1 MPTQFWKSLFQVIF
15 FKTHTLF
22 LVTSY
27 LLLVTS
33 SSCEKDIN
41 IKLEPSA
48 ASLVVEATIENGKP
62 PLVTLSKSLDYFSKI
77 DTTVLYSS
85 FIHQAI
91 IQISEGLNKV
101 TLQEDSIVNAAG
113 NKIYFYTIPKG
124 STFVGALNKSYS
136 MQISVAG
143 QIITANTTI
152 PAATRRIDSLW
163 WEKVA
168 MAKDT
173 NSARV
178 VIRAT
183 DKPGLG
189 DCIRFFTSVN
199 KGPFLPGFN
208 SVFDDMIIDG
218 TTYTVAVDKGFD
230 KNQPIKPGDAFFAK
244 GDTVS
249 IKLCNIDRA
258 TYDFWRTFEFNFQA
272 IGNPFSGPTKI
283 LSNLNGNAIGYF
295 GGYAAQYRV
304 IVLK

>member
-1 MPTQFWKSLFQVIF
+1 MPTRFWKSLFQVSF
-15 FKTHTLF
+15 FKTNTLL
-22 LVTSY
+22 LVTGY

-41 IKLEPSA
+41 IKLEQSA
-48 ASLVVEATIENGKP
+48 ASLVIEATIENGKAP
-62 PLVTLSKSLDYFSKI
+62 IVTLSKSLDYFSKV
-77 DTTVLYSS
+77 DTTVLYAS
-85 FIHQAI
+85 FVHQANI
-91 IQISEGLNKV
+91 SISEGVNKV

-113 NKIYFYTIPKG
+113 NKIYFYTTPKG
-124 STFVGALNKSYS
+124 STFVGTLQKAYS
-136 MQISVAG
+136 MQITANG
-143 QIITANTTI
+143 QTITANTTI
-152 PAATRRIDSLW
+152 PDATRRIDSLW
-163 WEKVA
+163 WEKVPL
-168 MAKDT
+168 AKDT
-173 NSARV
+173 NAARV

-218 TTYTVAVDKGFD
+218 STYTVGIDKGFD
-230 KNQPIKPGDAFFAK
+230 KNQPVKPGDAFFSK
-244 GDTVS
+244 GDTVVV
-249 IKLCNIDRA
+249 KLCNIDRA
-258 TYDFWRTFEFNFQA
+258 TYDFWRTFEFNFQS

-283 LSNLNGNAIGYF
+283 ISNLNGNAIGYF